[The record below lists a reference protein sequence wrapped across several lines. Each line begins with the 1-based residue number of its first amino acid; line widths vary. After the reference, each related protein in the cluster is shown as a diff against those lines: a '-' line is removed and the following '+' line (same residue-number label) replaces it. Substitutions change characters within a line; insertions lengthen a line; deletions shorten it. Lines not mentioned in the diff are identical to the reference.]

1 MAAALVI
8 LALVLFVVLA
18 VIGPVR
24 PYPAWLIA
32 WSIATFVAYA
42 VDKTQA
48 RRGGWR
54 IPEIVLHGLA
64 VDRGR
69 DRRLARP
76 PAPAP
81 QDPPPDLPARARD
94 RPDRPARDRV
104 RHRLVGPAGLV
115 LPRHRGSARGYPSR
129 A

>member
-1 MAAALVI
+1 MAVALVI
-8 LALVLFVVLA
+8 LALVLFVVMA

-64 VDRGR
+64 VIGGAIGGWLGLLLLHHKTRHPIFPVV
-69 DRRLARP
+69 LAI
-76 PAPAP
+76 ALTVQLAIGF
-81 QDPPPDLPARARD
+81 
-94 RPDRPARDRV
+94 V
-104 RHRLVGPAGLV
+104 IGW
-115 LPRHRGSARGYPSR
+115 
-129 A
+129 